1 MGSTTNHSMF
11 EALFDRRLKPDGSFA
26 EELKTAGYDAARA
39 EPTYPTELW
48 VRCLEIARRHRFAE
62 LSDQEAY
69 RRIGREF
76 SEGFLETLVGRIV
89 GVALPFMSPRT
100 FVRRLANYL
109 RLGRSDTDLIFD
121 LKRDEPGAIDAVVH
135 NPSAVPGDFVAAIID
150 AAFAR
155 LEVKNGTVVVRQDG
169 PYDYHLEIR
178 WS

>member
-1 MGSTTNHSMF
+1 MF
-11 EALFDRRLKPDGSFA
+11 EALFDRRLKPEGAFA
-26 EELKTAGYDAARA
+26 AELKTAGYDAARA

-48 VRCLEIARRHRFAE
+48 VRCLEVARRHRFAA
-62 LSDQEAY
+62 LTDQDAY

-76 SEGFLETLVGRIV
+76 AEGFLETIVGRIV

-109 RLGRSDTDLIFD
+109 RLGRSDTDLTFD
-121 LKRDEPGAIDAVVH
+121 LVRDEEGIIDAEVH

-155 LEVKNGTVVVRQDG
+155 LKVSGSVVVRQQS
-169 PYDYHLEIR
+169 PMDYQLEIR